1 MIRKI
6 QILLVLLV
14 LISCDN
20 EVSDRI
26 HIKGYGLADS
36 LTIDFKQID
45 KYIDRPFGRAI
56 LIDDPRL
63 EVSTIDKFIYSIHYS
78 PLTDTE
84 YKFIRE
90 QIIRLLNHEP
100 IHNKGITQ
108 SGIKIIGDELFW
120 SDSISGDE
128 ISIGIDYRKDSA
140 YSVSIYNSKVADS
153 LSWIYIPDYDTVEIE
168 YEIVEFE

>member
-6 QILLVLLV
+6 QILLILLV
-14 LISCDN
+14 LISCKN
-20 EVSDRI
+20 EVGERI
-26 HIKGYGLADS
+26 QIKGYGITDS
-36 LTIDFKQID
+36 LTIDFEKID
-45 KYIDRPFGRAI
+45 KYLDRPFGRAV
-56 LIDDPRL
+56 LIDDPRF

-78 PLTDTE
+78 PLSDSE
-84 YKFIRE
+84 YKKIRE

-100 IHNKGITQ
+100 IHNKEITH

-120 SDSISGDE
+120 RDSISGDE

-140 YSVSIYNSKVADS
+140 YSVSIYNSKVSDS
-153 LSWIYIPDYDTVEIE
+153 LSWIYVPDYDTVYIE